1 MDEKVINNKYIL
13 QLQGKLKF
21 IRGRKIIRRTVQK
34 QCLQTS
40 FRRLEK
46 LTNNESKMQNHPG

>member
-21 IRGRKIIRRTVQK
+21 IRGRKIRRRTVQK